1 MKDWSFRNFAE
12 DFDAHV
18 NGQLPWYPMVSEATA
33 FIAKNYIPHGGLVYD
48 IGCST
53 GNITKKLLPTIKDR
67 NAKIFGI
74 DEEESMIQTYV
85 KNFIDDNCVSSE
97 CWSAENYDYEPF
109 DVAIVFLTTMF
120 IEAKLQ
126 EDFLN
131 YLYDKCNE
139 GGCIILV
146 DKTNDDY
153 GYISTVFK
161 RLTMHFKVLN
171 GLNSQDILDKELML
185 SGVQRPIKDV
195 TGYLPCA
202 KQFFQMG
209 EFKGWVIEK

>member
-1 MKDWSFRNFAE
+1 MDDWTFKGFAE
-12 DFDAHV
+12 NFDAHV
-18 NGQLPWYPMVSEATA
+18 HGQLPWYDMVSEAVS

-53 GNITKKLLPTIKDR
+53 GNITKKLLPTINSR
-67 NAKIFGI
+67 FANIVGI
-74 DEEESMIQTYV
+74 DVEPSMITKYADT
-85 KNFIDDNCVSSE
+85 FIGEDFVSSE
-97 CWSAENYDYEPF
+97 CSSAEDYIYEQF
-109 DVAIVFLTTMF
+109 DVAIVFLTAMF
-120 IEAKLQ
+120 IEAKAQ
-126 EDFLN
+126 EDFIN
-131 YLYDKCNE
+131 YLYDKCNQ

-146 DKTNDDY
+146 DKTNDEY

-171 GLNSQDILDKELML
+171 GLSPEDIMIKELCL
-185 SGVQRPIKDV
+185 SGVQRPIRDV